1 MFEMMRENIN
11 LLVTFY
17 IDKLLIL
24 LNPLLQKIG
33 ILDPRFQSVYY
44 FAFGWLLTHLFF
56 YLIIPIT
63 FFPILI
69 YCGKILFISFN
80 LFLLRCVSGFRSEK
94 LHTVETVKSYLSL
107 NLRYMK
113 MWTDDN
119 IFLTGVMFAILN
131 QMMDG
136 FGILFYFIPAS
147 FLYICFINRYPIVPI
162 SFRKESFDFVELVE
176 KEEPSQKEN

>member
-1 MFEMMRENIN
+1 
-11 LLVTFY
+11 
-17 IDKLLIL
+17 
-24 LNPLLQKIG
+24 
-33 ILDPRFQSVYY
+33 
-44 FAFGWLLTHLFF
+44 
-56 YLIIPIT
+56 
-63 FFPILI
+63 
-69 YCGKILFISFN
+69 
-80 LFLLRCVSGFRSEK
+80 
-94 LHTVETVKSYLSL
+94 
-107 NLRYMK
+107 